1 MTTIG
6 RAIETILTI
15 FFYTIR
21 VLDVVAVSSEDYKV
35 WLNGLQL
42 VLDLGGANIKQ
53 VCSMCNDSVYTC
65 LYFIYMHEYNN
76 VNLGG

>member
-6 RAIETILTI
+6 RAIETILII

-53 VCSMCNDSVYTC
+53 VCSMCNDSVY
-65 LYFIYMHEYNN
+65 LPGFYIHAQ
-76 VNLGG
+76 V